1 MDNKLPSNRTFGI
14 FFFLFFTIFFGYS
27 FIINFFIVSIFL
39 SLIAIFFL
47 FSTLFYESL
56 LTPLNYWWMKFG
68 NLLGMIISPLIMSI
82 LYLLIFVPVSLLFKI
97 TLRDELRLKMKK
109 RQTHWK
115 YREIETSSEE
125 NFKNQF

>member
-27 FIINFFIVSIFL
+27 FINNFFIVSIFL